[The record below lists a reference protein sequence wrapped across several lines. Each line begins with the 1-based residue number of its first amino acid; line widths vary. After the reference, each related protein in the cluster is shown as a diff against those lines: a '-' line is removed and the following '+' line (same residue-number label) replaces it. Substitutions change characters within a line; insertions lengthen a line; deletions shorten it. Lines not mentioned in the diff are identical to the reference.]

1 MKLQSQQENG
11 PLRQTRGGLR
21 APHCGPPRQRR
32 PNSAWHALGERGL
45 GLGSGR
51 GRGPDTGS
59 TGTQRSVAAGP
70 DLTPV
75 AGTRTGKPSGR
86 DGFAPHDEV
95 RRGDAELGGVGSS
108 ARRGRACGCAVAGRA
123 TPGDGGARVPSGTGS
138 ERPPWPAAG
147 PREGTAGRGGVWAPA
162 GRCAAVTVA
171 RGGHSA
177 PTAWSRLTGTRGC
190 RGPRRGRGHWEGA
203 GGGDRGPWGAGMGIT
218 PGGGHRNRS
227 TEGTAGRGPWTGHP
241 RAQADSGAPRGA
253 PRPRQAQERPSGG
266 ETAMPRAGVC
276 TASPRGPHPAQLRP
290 RGRGRWAVS
299 PSATGSV
306 RGLPPPQAR

>member
-1 MKLQSQQENG
+1 MGITTATGRCAGASAGAQVKLQSQQENG

-138 ERPPWPAAG
+138 ECPPWPAAG
-147 PREGTAGRGGVWAPA
+147 A
-162 GRCAAVTVA
+162 
-171 RGGHSA
+171 
-177 PTAWSRLTGTRGC
+177 TRGHGGE
-190 RGPRRGRGHWEGA
+190 RWGLGPSGTVRGRDSGPRWTL
-203 GGGDRGPWGAGMGIT
+203 GPHCVEPPDWH
-218 PGGGHRNRS
+218 PGL
-227 TEGTAGRGPWTGHP
+227 
-241 RAQADSGAPRGA
+241 QGAPEGQGA
-253 PRPRQAQERPSGG
+253 
-266 ETAMPRAGVC
+266 
-276 TASPRGPHPAQLRP
+276 L
-290 RGRGRWAVS
+290 GRGRR
-299 PSATGSV
+299 
-306 RGLPPPQAR
+306 RGQGALGCGDGHHSRWRSQEQKR